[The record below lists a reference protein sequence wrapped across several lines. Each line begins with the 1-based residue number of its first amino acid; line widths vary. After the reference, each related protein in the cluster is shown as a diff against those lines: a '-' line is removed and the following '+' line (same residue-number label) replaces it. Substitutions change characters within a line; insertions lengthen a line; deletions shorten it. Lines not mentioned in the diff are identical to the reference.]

1 MEEAIIEIS
10 VALTCVDQVREAEAV
25 VVIDVLRATTVVAV
39 ALANGAR
46 GVIPV
51 RSVDQA
57 RGLAASEPGY
67 LLGGEFENR
76 RIDGFDCGNSPFD
89 YAASVVEGK
98 RVVLRTTNGTR
109 AFAALAGL
117 DRAILCAAFVN
128 VAAVAAHLKRQRYRS
143 VALLCAGQDER
154 FSLEDFVCAG
164 AIVRA
169 LSEDVALVRVDDAG
183 IAARAL
189 FERER
194 FSLLALLAIG
204 NHAGDLRA
212 VGAEADIAFAAQLD
226 LLDVVPVMRD
236 GILLSG
242 EHCK

>member
-1 MEEAIIEIS
+1 MEEGIIELS
-10 VALTCVDQVREAEAV
+10 VALTCVDPVREAEAV

-39 ALANGAR
+39 ALANGAQ

-57 RGLAASEPGY
+57 RELAASGPGY

-76 RIDGFDCGNSPFD
+76 RIAGFDCGNSPFD
-89 YAASVVEGK
+89 YATSVVEGR
-98 RVVLRTTNGTR
+98 RVVLRTTNGTQ

-117 DRAILCAAFVN
+117 DTAILCAAFVN
-128 VAAVAAHLKRQRYRS
+128 VAAVVAHLKRQRYRS
-143 VALLCAGQDER
+143 VAFLCAGQDER

-164 AIVRA
+164 AIVHA
-169 LSEDVALVRVDDAG
+169 LGEDDPHVRIDDAG
-183 IAARAL
+183 LAARAL
-189 FERER
+189 FEQER

-204 NHAGDLRA
+204 NHAEDLRA
-212 VGAEADIAFAAQLD
+212 VGAQADIAFAAQLD
-226 LLDVVPVMRD
+226 LLDVVPIMRD
-236 GILLSG
+236 GMLICG

>member
-1 MEEAIIEIS
+1 
-10 VALTCVDQVREAEAV
+10 VDPVREAEAV

-39 ALANGAR
+39 ALANGAQ

-57 RGLAASEPGY
+57 RGLAANDPGY

-76 RIDGFDCGNSPFD
+76 RIAGFDCGNSPFE
-89 YAASVVEGK
+89 YGASVVAGK
-98 RVVLRTTNGTR
+98 RVVLRTTNGTQ
-109 AFAALAGL
+109 AFAALSGL
-117 DRAILCAAFVN
+117 NAAVLCAALVN
-128 VAAVAAHLKRQRYRS
+128 VAAVAAYLKQQCYRS

-164 AIVRA
+164 AIVHA
-169 LSEDVALVRVDDAG
+169 LSEDDPHARIDDAG

-194 FSLLALLAIG
+194 SSLLALMAIG
-204 NHAGDLRA
+204 NHAEDLRA
-212 VGAEADIAFAAQLD
+212 VGAEADIAFAARLD

-236 GILLSG
+236 GMLVCGDSSKK
-242 EHCK
+242 H

>member
-1 MEEAIIEIS
+1 MEEGIIEIS
-10 VALTCVDQVREAEAV
+10 VALTCVDPVAAADAV

-57 RGLAASEPGY
+57 RELAAGGPGY

-76 RIDGFDCGNSPFD
+76 RIEGFDCGNSPFD

-98 RVVLRTTNGTR
+98 RVVLRTTNGTQ
-109 AFAALAGL
+109 AFAALAGMH
-117 DRAILCAAFVN
+117 AAVLCAAFVN
-128 VAAVAAHLKRQRYRS
+128 VKAVVAHLSRQRYRR

-164 AIVRA
+164 AIVQA
-169 LSEDVALVRVDDAG
+169 LGEDDPGIRIDDAG
-183 IAARAL
+183 LAARAL
-189 FERER
+189 FARER

-204 NHAGDLRA
+204 NHAEDLRA
-212 VGAEADIAFAAQLD
+212 IGAQADVAFAAQLD
-226 LLDVVPVMRD
+226 FLDVVPVMRD
-236 GILLSG
+236 GMLIRG
-242 EHCK
+242 EYCK

>member
-1 MEEAIIEIS
+1 VEEGIIEIS
-10 VALTCVDQVREAEAV
+10 VALTCVDRVREAEAV

-39 ALANGAR
+39 ALANGAQ

-57 RGLAASEPGY
+57 RELAASGPGY

-76 RIDGFDCGNSPFD
+76 RIEGFDCGNSPFD
-89 YAASVVEGK
+89 YATSVVEGK
-98 RVVLRTTNGTR
+98 RIVLRTTNGTQ

-117 DRAILCAAFVN
+117 STAILCAAFVN
-128 VAAVAAHLKRQRYRS
+128 VAAVAAYLKRQGYRS
-143 VALLCAGQDER
+143 VALLCAGQDEC

-164 AIVRA
+164 AIVNA
-169 LSEDVALVRVDDAG
+169 LAEDDADARIDDAG

-189 FERER
+189 FDRER

-204 NHAGDLRA
+204 NHAEDLRA
-212 VGAEADIAFAAQLD
+212 IGAQADVAFAAELD
-226 LLDVVPVMRD
+226 FLDVVPVMRD
-236 GILLSG
+236 GMLIRG
-242 EHCK
+242 EHCE